1 MATMLF
7 LNETAHPPE
16 PDPNFQEPPRKTF
29 EYLAQS
35 DKVLKMKR
43 IFIEE
48 IGAVDEDDLLLAEG
62 EVANLE
68 HLRVTKTYEEAL
80 NQFLLPDEKPPRE
93 FPKSTTDEDALRDEN
108 DGDHVEVK
116 SGPDPT
122 DSIEF
127 AIASRLLEDNEHH
140 MAVDAAIDAEIA
152 SNLEQLLK
160 DSDDIPYS

>member
-7 LNETAHPPE
+7 LNETTHPPE
-16 PDPNFQEPPRKTF
+16 PDPNFQEPPRRTF
-29 EYLAQS
+29 QYLAQS

-48 IGAVDEDDLLLAEG
+48 IGAVDEEEILLAEG

-68 HLRVTKTYEEAL
+68 HLRVTKTYEDAL

-93 FPKSTTDEDALRDEN
+93 FAKPSTDGDPSKDEN
-108 DGDHVEVK
+108 TSEPMESSSV
-116 SGPDPT
+116 PDPT
-122 DSIEF
+122 NSIEF
-127 AIASRLLEDNEHH
+127 AIASRLLEDSAEH
-140 MAVDAAIDAEIA
+140 MEVDAAVDAEIA

-160 DSDDIPYS
+160 DSDDIPSS